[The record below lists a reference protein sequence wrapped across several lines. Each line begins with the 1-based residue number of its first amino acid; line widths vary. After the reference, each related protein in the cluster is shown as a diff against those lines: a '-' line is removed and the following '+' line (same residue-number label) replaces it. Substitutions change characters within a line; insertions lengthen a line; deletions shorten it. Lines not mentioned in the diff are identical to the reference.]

1 MSATFQ
7 PLYALCLKFFLEIN
21 HKAWAEVLTLF
32 KVTVYTEQLNQMK
45 ARAGCTVSLSH
56 QLVVHLVLIISEQE
70 TLNAQT

>member
-1 MSATFQ
+1 MSVTFQ
-7 PLYALCLKFFLEIN
+7 QLYALCLKFLLEIN

-32 KVTVYTEQLNQMK
+32 KVTVYTEELNQMK

-70 TLNAQT
+70 TLNAQA